1 MVICLERVADLHMAQ
16 LMPLPLT
23 VSCFSK
29 IHIDLTFLVP
39 AHPGSPGQGTR
50 VDACLCVLLTQ
61 AVSLTDDQQ
70 PAAEAAAGLELDSEL
85 QQDDDDTSDVVS
97 RLLQRPRPSHAVDR
111 SSVESCDGIIVSD
124 GVQAGVVGHSD
135 GSSVGDLSAAGAI
148 VNHAMPTAGDDDDDD
163 GGEVVADSDRC
174 RAAAAAAAFTGYS
187 GEVLD
192 ESGESTQHAV
202 ADAVR
207 LAVSSTESSPVTGS
221 PSVDAVARDRAT
233 SEAGAVDTLPSTDT
247 FPADDGLGSSEW
259 SQWPAGASQVAGQTV
274 DDGDAASAAAAAV
287 DSSVAEFSSLL
298 NPLVSQLKS
307 VVTSALAGRTLY
319 ISS

>member
-1 MVICLERVADLHMAQ
+1 
-16 LMPLPLT
+16 
-23 VSCFSK
+23 
-29 IHIDLTFLVP
+29 
-39 AHPGSPGQGTR
+39 
-50 VDACLCVLLTQ
+50 VLLTQ

-148 VNHAMPTAGDDDDDD
+148 VNHSMPTDGDDDDDD

-174 RAAAAAAAFTGYS
+174 RAAAAAAFTGYS

-192 ESGESTQHAV
+192 ESGESTQHAD

-233 SEAGAVDTLPSTDT
+233 SEAGTVDTLPSTDT
-247 FPADDGLGSSEW
+247 FPAPGAVHSADDGLGSSEW
-259 SQWPAGASQVAGQTV
+259 TQWPAGASQVAGQTV
-274 DDGDAASAAAAAV
+274 DDGDAASAAAV

-307 VVTSALAGRTLY
+307 IVTSALAGRTLY

>member
-1 MVICLERVADLHMAQ
+1 
-16 LMPLPLT
+16 
-23 VSCFSK
+23 
-29 IHIDLTFLVP
+29 
-39 AHPGSPGQGTR
+39 
-50 VDACLCVLLTQ
+50 VLLTQ

-148 VNHAMPTAGDDDDDD
+148 VNHTMPTAGDDDDDD

-174 RAAAAAAAFTGYS
+174 RAAAAFTGYS

-192 ESGESTQHAV
+192 ESGESTQHAD

-207 LAVSSTESSPVTGS
+207 LAVSSTESSPVTDS

-247 FPADDGLGSSEW
+247 FPAPGAVHSADDGLGSSEW
-259 SQWPAGASQVAGQTV
+259 TQWPAGASQVAGQTV

-287 DSSVAEFSSLL
+287 DLSVAEFSSLL

-307 VVTSALAGRTLY
+307 VVTSALAGRMLY

>member
-1 MVICLERVADLHMAQ
+1 MAQ

-85 QQDDDDTSDVVS
+85 QQDDDDTADVVS

-174 RAAAAAAAFTGYS
+174 RAAAAAAAAFTGYS

-202 ADAVR
+202 ADAVG

-247 FPADDGLGSSEW
+247 FPAPGAVHSADDGLGSSEW

-307 VVTSALAGRTLY
+307 VVTSSLAGRTLY